1 MPDALCQ
8 TTSKTGTQS
17 HRSADRLPKVI
28 LSSCACVLS
37 HLSRV
42 QFFAT
47 PRTIAHQAPLSMAFS
62 REENGNGLPFP
73 FPRDLPN
80 PGMELMSSASPALA
94 GGFFTTSATW
104 EAHWSPSPIFYP
116 RGQKPN
122 PFNKYSSWE
131 WQKTAPCKVQTRS
144 RTGKLNA
151 FSNTLTFGLK
161 NMDSLVER
169 VLEAK

>member
-1 MPDALCQ
+1 MYD
-8 TTSKTGTQS
+8 
-17 HRSADRLPKVI
+17 SATLWTV
-28 LSSCACVLS
+28 AC
-37 HLSRV
+37 
-42 QFFAT
+42 
-47 PRTIAHQAPLSMAFS
+47 PAPLSTGFS
-62 REENGNGLPFP
+62 RQEHWSGLPCP
-73 FPRDLPN
+73 PPGDLPD
-80 PGMELMSSASPALA
+80 PGNKPASLMAPALA
-94 GGFFTTSATW
+94 GRFFTTSAPW